1 MIKLIPKAK
10 KGSKQS
16 ANQMERDLIELYG
29 AENYAR
35 VGAQLKRV
43 YEASNGELAAK
54 AEAQRQAKAAAMG
67 QGVVIPAAN
76 SAMPTTVTPRA
87 AATPVVE
94 FGPLETQGG
103 DLNELADEGVLND
116 GVVYGTGEKSGK
128 TYKATTKTKKE
139 VKPEYQQYVR
149 SDGSFD
155 ESQYRLDKN
164 KPAFEAY
171 QAKKAE
177 EDEQNRMYSNLMW
190 AAANPNAG
198 VVYDGTPESLNQ
210 IAIRR
215 QQLTSPRRLWS
226 RAAMD
231 ERYAAD
237 KERIED
243 TANAVGSLVYIAPA
257 AITSPVAFAG
267 GIAGS
272 MLGGMAE
279 EKMVNNGMIDRRYY
293 LGEIFRLSP
302 EEIEA
307 KMAAGGDPLT
317 GFMALTPGEA
327 LGGMIGGGAA
337 DYITGMSPKNL
348 ATNLKAGYRNTFKG
362 GRSAVKADGTPKND
376 KMFKLSMKQHEPD
389 MTWEI
394 EDVPRM
400 RMDSRSLGNTANYG
414 GALPEWGF
422 GVRPTTRNPTT
433 PMYFRETNAPVG
445 ELFYEKPYL
454 WNYTP
459 QAGGMQGPPAPQF
472 TPSPIFHLQEQMNV
486 ADPWVKWYSWQE
498 EGTSPYWPGDTNS
511 TYPAGNYLID
521 RSGTIGDPGVL
532 RTRYGNSDRYVAPAL
547 TTRQRTWK
555 NNPRVVTTLDG
566 SLPAGTVYSDTEMIE

>member
-76 SAMPTTVTPRA
+76 AAMPTTVTPRT
-87 AATPVVE
+87 AATSVE

-103 DLNELADEGVLND
+103 DLNELANEGVLND
-116 GVVYGTGEKSGK
+116 GIVYGTGEKSGK

-139 VKPEYQQYVR
+139 VKPEYRGYVR

-171 QAKKAE
+171 QAKKAK

-198 VVYDGTPESLNQ
+198 VVYDGTPESLNL
-210 IAIRR
+210 IDIRR
-215 QQLTSPRRLWS
+215 RQLTTPRRLWS

-237 KERIED
+237 KKRIED
-243 TANAVGSLVYIAPA
+243 TANAVGSLSYITPA
-257 AITSPVAFAG
+257 AITSPVAFTG
-267 GIAGS
+267 GITGS
-272 MLGGMAE
+272 ILGGMAE
-279 EKMVNNGMIDRRYY
+279 EKMVNNGMIDRRYH
-293 LGEIFRLSP
+293 LGEMLGLSP
-302 EEIEA
+302 ETIEA
-307 KMAAGGDPLT
+307 KMAAGGDPIT

-337 DYITGMSPKNL
+337 DYVTGMSPKNL
-348 ATNLKAGYRNTFKG
+348 ATNLKAG
-362 GRSAVKADGTPKND
+362 
-376 KMFKLSMKQHEPD
+376 
-389 MTWEI
+389 
-394 EDVPRM
+394 
-400 RMDSRSLGNTANYG
+400 
-414 GALPEWGF
+414 
-422 GVRPTTRNPTT
+422 
-433 PMYFRETNAPVG
+433 FRETNAPVG

-459 QAGGMQGPPAPQF
+459 QAGGMQGPPTPQF
-472 TPSPIFHLQEQMNV
+472 TPQPIFHLQEQMNV

-498 EGTSPYWPGDTNS
+498 EGTSPHWPGDPNS
-511 TYPAGNYLID
+511 TYPAGDYLID